1 MFRYKRGPFKAET
14 PLTKVNQT
22 NNYVKRTIFMSQISR
37 SEFDLMNLKAKL
49 GAEDLL
55 TIYEFDEKRNSLQS
69 QDTFEET
76 I

>member
-1 MFRYKRGPFKAET
+1 MFRYKRGPFKAEP
-14 PLTKVNQT
+14 PLTKMNQT
-22 NNYVKRTIFMSQISR
+22 NNSVKRTIFMSQISR

-55 TIYEFDEKRNSLQS
+55 TIYEFDEKRNSLKS
-69 QDTFEET
+69 QDTIEET

>member
-1 MFRYKRGPFKAET
+1 
-14 PLTKVNQT
+14 
-22 NNYVKRTIFMSQISR
+22 MSQISR